1 MKICVVGAGAIGGLI
16 AAYLGRAGHDVSVV
30 ARGAHLA
37 AIRVKGLTLIKG
49 AERFT
54 LRCRASDDP
63 AALGAQDY
71 VFIALK
77 AHGIAAMLPRLGPL
91 LGKDTAVVPAING
104 IPWWYFYKEGGRCD
118 GQPVDCLDP
127 GGAMLRAL
135 DPARILGCVV
145 FPAAFIAEPG
155 VIQQTTDQ
163 TNFTLGE
170 PDGSLSGRARALAD
184 AMTGVGMKTQVTPKI
199 RDAVWDKLLG
209 NVSFNPLAALALLR
223 MDQIMARPKL
233 VALAREIVLEA
244 MAVGAAYGAAFP
256 ISADERIDRA
266 RRLGAGKP
274 SMLQDVE
281 HGRKMEVEA
290 IVGAVVELARRA
302 GVATPTVDRIYA
314 LLAARDASLGAS
326 AQ

>member
-1 MKICVVGAGAIGGLI
+1 MKVCVVGAGAIGGLI

-30 ARGAHLA
+30 ARGGHLA
-37 AIRVKGLTLIKG
+37 AIKAKGLTLINS

-54 LRCRASDDP
+54 VRCRAADDP

-71 VFIALK
+71 AFVALK

-91 LGKDTAVVPAING
+91 LGEDTAVVPAING
-104 IPWWYFYKEGGRCD
+104 VPWWYFYKEGGRFD
-118 GQPVDCLDP
+118 GSPVDCLDP

-163 TNFTLGE
+163 SNFILGE
-170 PDGSLSGRARALAD
+170 PDGGMSKRAEALAD
-184 AMTGVGMKTQVTPKI
+184 AMTQAGMKTQVTPKI
-199 RDAVWDKLLG
+199 RDAVWNKLLG
-209 NVSFNPLAALALLR
+209 NVSFNPVAALAVLR
-223 MDQIMARPKL
+223 MDQIFAQSPL
-233 VALAREIVLEA
+233 VALVREIVLEA

-256 ISADERIDRA
+256 MTADERIDMA

-281 HGRKMEVEA
+281 RGRKMEVEA
-290 IVGAVVELARRA
+290 IVGAVIELGRRA
-302 GVATPTVDRIYA
+302 DVKTPATDAIYA
-314 LLAARDASLGAS
+314 LLAARNAALGAG
-326 AQ
+326 AP